1 MASDWDE
8 PARSVSGFWAGTHDG
23 ETLGVLLES
32 FRTYLLMVANQELD
46 PALSPKCG
54 ASDVV
59 QETFYQAHRDRASFQ
74 GRSRDELRLW
84 LREILRNNIRDVGRF
99 YGQAKR
105 RVERE
110 VSIEEEHPFGLADTD
125 LTPAARAVCREQADA
140 LEDALAQLP
149 ENYRRV
155 IELRSRER
163 LGFEAIGEI
172 LGRSA
177 DAARML
183 WFRAIERLQHELAE
197 PDGA

>member
-1 MASDWDE
+1 M
-8 PARSVSGFWAGTHDG
+8 SGFGVDTHDA
-23 ETLGVLLES
+23 ETLGNLLES

-46 PALSPKCG
+46 PALSRKCG

-59 QETFYQAHRDRASFQ
+59 QETFFQAHRDRASFQ

-84 LREILRNNIRDVGRF
+84 LREILLNNIRDVGRF

-110 VSIEEEHPFGLADTD
+110 VSIEEQDPYGLADTD
-125 LTPAARAVCREQADA
+125 PTPAARAVSQEQADA
-140 LEDALAQLP
+140 LGDALARLP
-149 ENYRRV
+149 EHYRQA
-155 IELRSRER
+155 IELRSREGR
-163 LGFEAIGEI
+163 GFDAIGAI

-197 PDGA
+197 TGGT